1 MSRARTLADVEAD
14 LVRLRLT
21 DGLEAGPPAQPM
33 ADLEADLARLR
44 SAAERAGTALAC
56 LFSSSDEF
64 HAAVIKARRDAG
76 AFRHLR
82 KRHRWGWFA
91 ATAGLSAL
99 FLML

>member
-1 MSRARTLADVEAD
+1 MSTARSLADVEAD
-14 LVRLRLT
+14 LVRLKLT
-21 DGLEAGPPAQPM
+21 DCLKSEPAKPM

-82 KRHRWGWFA
+82 KRRPWRWFA
-91 ATAGLSAL
+91 AIAGLSAL